1 MNRVVCPY
9 CHQFVELWVDPET
22 VGVFVED
29 CEVCCRPWAVF
40 VERGHDPHDRQGA
53 THVHV
58 DRES

>member
-29 CEVCCRPWAVF
+29 CEVCCRPWRV
-40 VERGHDPHDRQGA
+40 VVRRDP
-53 THVHV
+53 
-58 DRES
+58 ESAEVYLEVTRAQ